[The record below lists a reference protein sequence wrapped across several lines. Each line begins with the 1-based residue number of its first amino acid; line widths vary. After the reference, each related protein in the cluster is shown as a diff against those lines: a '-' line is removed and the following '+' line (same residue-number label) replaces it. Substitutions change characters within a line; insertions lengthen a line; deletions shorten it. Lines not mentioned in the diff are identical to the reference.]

1 MSPMRGGRLLREAGD
16 SQAIK
21 IPANS
26 IKLYLQVSLSML
38 GGLNTIF
45 VTDQSDE
52 SDNVFDVF

>member
-26 IKLYLQVSLSML
+26 IELYLQVSLSML
-38 GGLNTIF
+38 GGLNTI
-45 VTDQSDE
+45 
-52 SDNVFDVF
+52 NVFDVF